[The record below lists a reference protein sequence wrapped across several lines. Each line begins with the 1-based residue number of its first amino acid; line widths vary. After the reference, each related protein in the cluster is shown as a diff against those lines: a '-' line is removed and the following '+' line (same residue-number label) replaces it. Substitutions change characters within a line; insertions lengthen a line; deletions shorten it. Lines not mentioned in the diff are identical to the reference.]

1 MVLAVVLGSA
11 AGGGFSQWNSNAPGC
26 PRAGGD
32 AVRVAPRRFASCTL
46 VFFYGTPW
54 SDDEMI
60 RLGVGSKPGRPIGH
74 MSMSGED
81 ATIDDSA
88 ISVSAVGS
96 LSKKRVCVRSAP
108 NTTTTNILFIS

>member
-1 MVLAVVLGSA
+1 MEFERPGLPACGGTQSEWLLADLPA
-11 AGGGFSQWNSNAPGC
+11 ARWS
-26 PRAGGD
+26 
-32 AVRVAPRRFASCTL
+32 
-46 VFFYGTPW
+46 FFYGTPW

-96 LSKKRVCVRSAP
+96 LSKKRVCVRSALS
-108 NTTTTNILFIS
+108 TTTTNILFIS

>member
-1 MVLAVVLGSA
+1 MVLAVGLGSA

-26 PRAGGD
+26 PRAGD
-32 AVRVAPRRFASCTL
+32 ADRAAPRRFASCTL

-108 NTTTTNILFIS
+108 STTTTNILFIS